1 MKALANLQNSLS
13 GFGNIALKEGFAPPD
28 ELRRYTQALEKRFG
42 AADSDKPRLDRMEPA
57 LRRLLDS
64 GLVESERDIRYICYG
79 LAHPVG
85 SSKQRVLGS
94 QEGFGVLVKRI
105 QSLTGDTKR
114 LRRCYQGLMST
125 YFEFDGRTA
134 EEPTQKQWYEVRN
147 MLDRQLDAIVS
158 TDPVPQWALALN
170 EHRNLLSDFP
180 CKRYSRDLLSGV
192 NKEFDYILAALG
204 ISDKSWVLREGA
216 FSAIHAACDESDA
229 GFLVHV
235 PALLD
240 LMHKHPLIQVPA
252 LAAVLSRY
260 AKMRSHP
267 VNKRLCDFSIVLWGN
282 PLLKKNLRNWDI
294 VGEAVTQLIG
304 GWLKLR
310 LIEDFFELL
319 SVDGK
324 TDKRRVRFWQRY
336 IDSIDDIFF
345 ALGRN
350 AYFRND
356 DEDIKQLRKTMG
368 DNLLR
373 LDGGS
378 SSNNG
383 FFMVMGDKVVAEFG
397 EMGNAVYVF
406 RNDSMPFE
414 LKGSINGTGRT
425 EWRELKGA
433 HHLRHQ
439 DNVHGYQKWEGR
451 FDSYFRKNVGIS
463 PGKPLEHKPHAS
475 TTTAQLT
482 KEEIVEFGAFSAV
495 KAASNQA
502 PLPSDVDTIRKFCV
516 RYGMRFDVDSARRR
530 LIVHTG
536 NSNSIVSEYPN
547 SQAFA
552 YSTADACWF
561 RSY

>member
-1 MKALANLQNSLS
+1 MNSLVYLRNALS
-13 GFGNIALKEGFAPPD
+13 GFGDAALNGGFTPTD
-28 ELRRYTQALEKRFG
+28 ELHRYARELEKRFG

-64 GLVESERDIRYICYG
+64 GLVESARDLRYICYG

-85 SSKQRVLGS
+85 PSKQRVLGS
-94 QEGFGVLVKRI
+94 REGFGALIKRI
-105 QSLTGDTKR
+105 HSLAGDTKR

-125 YFEFDGRTA
+125 YFEFDGRAA
-134 EEPTQKQWYEVRN
+134 EEPTQNQWYEVRN
-147 MLDRQLDAIVS
+147 LLDGQLDEIVS
-158 TDPVPQWALALN
+158 TVPVPQWAVALN
-170 EHRNLLSDFP
+170 EHRNLLRDFP
-180 CKRYSRDLLSGV
+180 CKRYSLDLLNGDS
-192 NKEFDYILAALG
+192 KEFDYILAALG
-204 ISDKSWVLREGA
+204 ISDKSWALREGA

-229 GFLVHV
+229 GFLEYV
-235 PALLD
+235 PALID
-240 LMHKHPLIQVPA
+240 LMHKHPLIQAPA

-260 AKMRSHP
+260 AKMRSYP

-294 VGEAVTQLIG
+294 VGEDATQLIS

-324 TDKRRVRFWQRY
+324 TDRRRVHFWQRY
-336 IDSIDDIFF
+336 IDSIDDVFF

-356 DEDIKQLRKTMG
+356 EEDIKQLRKTMG

-406 RNDSMPFE
+406 RNNSMPFE

-425 EWRELKGA
+425 EWRELNGA

-439 DNVHGYQKWEGR
+439 DNVHGYPKWEGR
-451 FDSYFRKNVGIS
+451 FDSYFRKNLGIS
-463 PGKPLEHKPHAS
+463 PGKPPVHKSHAS
-475 TTTAQLT
+475 T
-482 KEEIVEFGAFSAV
+482 ISA
-495 KAASNQA
+495 QA
-502 PLPSDVDTIRKFCV
+502 PLPPDVDIIRKFCV

-530 LIVHTG
+530 LIVRTS
-536 NSNSIVSEYPN
+536 NSNSVVSEYLN
-547 SQAFA
+547 SQAFTYA
-552 YSTADACWF
+552 TADACWF

>member
-1 MKALANLQNSLS
+1 MNSLAHLENALS
-13 GFGNIALKEGFAPPD
+13 GFGDAALKGGFTPPD
-28 ELRRYTQALEKRFG
+28 ELRRYVREREKRCG
-42 AADSDKPRLDRMEPA
+42 AADYDKPRPERMVPA

-64 GLVESERDIRYICYG
+64 GLVESARDLRYICYG
-79 LAHPVG
+79 LAHPIG
-85 SSKQRVLGS
+85 PSKQRVLGS
-94 QEGFGVLVKRI
+94 REGFGVLVKRI
-105 QSLTGDTKR
+105 QSLAGDTKR

-125 YFEFDGRTA
+125 YFEFDGRAA

-147 MLDRQLDAIVS
+147 LLDRQLDKIVS
-158 TDPVPQWALALN
+158 TDTQWALVLN
-170 EHRNLLSDFP
+170 EHRNLLCNSP
-180 CKRYSRDLLSGV
+180 CKRYSRDLLNGDS
-192 NKEFDYILAALG
+192 KEFDYILAALA
-204 ISDKSWVLREGA
+204 ISDKSWVLREAA
-216 FSAIHAACDESDA
+216 FSAIHAACDEDESDA
-229 GFLVHV
+229 GFMVHV

-252 LAAVLSRY
+252 LAEVLSRY

-267 VNKRLCDFSIVLWGN
+267 ENKRLCDFSVALWGN

-294 VGEAVTQLIG
+294 VGEAATQLVS
-304 GWLKLR
+304 GWLKSS

-336 IDSIDDIFF
+336 IDSIDDMFF

-356 DEDIKQLRKTMG
+356 DDDIKRLRKTMG

-406 RNDSMPFE
+406 RNNSMPFE

-425 EWRELKGA
+425 EWRELDGA

-439 DNVHGYQKWEGR
+439 DNVHSYSRWEDR
-451 FDSYFRKNVGIS
+451 FDRYLAKNVGIS
-463 PGKPLEHKPHAS
+463 PGKVPVHKSHAS
-475 TTTAQLT
+475 TISAQ
-482 KEEIVEFGAFSAV
+482 S
-495 KAASNQA
+495 
-502 PLPSDVDTIRKFCV
+502 PLPPDVDIIRKFCV

-530 LIVHTG
+530 LIVRTG
-536 NSNSIVSEYPN
+536 NSNSVVSEHLN
-547 SQAFA
+547 SQAFTYA
-552 YSTADACWF
+552 TADACWF
-561 RSY
+561 RHY